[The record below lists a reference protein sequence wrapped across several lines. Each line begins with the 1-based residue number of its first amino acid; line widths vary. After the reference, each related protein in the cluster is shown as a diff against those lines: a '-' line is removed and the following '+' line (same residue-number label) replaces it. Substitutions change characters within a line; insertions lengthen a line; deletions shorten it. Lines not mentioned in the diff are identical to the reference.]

1 MIILAKEM
9 SRLLKNGNFWSND
22 RINLGQTA
30 EFYWITVVNIPFNPK
45 I

>member
-9 SRLLKNGNFWSND
+9 SRLLKNGHFWSND